1 MNHFEELR
9 QDVLH
14 AIKGRQ
20 AKGDLPADLVVD
32 RVTAEPPR
40 DTGHGDVATNAALV
54 LAKQAKMPPMA
65 IADLLAPDLLQLDK
79 VTDVQIAKPGF
90 VNLRLKDDFWR
101 TEIRAALT
109 AGLDFGRADLGKGEA
124 VNVEYCSANPTGPL
138 HIGHGRGTV
147 FGDALS
153 NLLEKMGFAVTREY
167 YINDGG
173 IQIDHLA
180 RSVHYRY
187 LEALDQ
193 AFDEPPEG
201 FYPGEYLI
209 PLGQAIAEE
218 AKDRWQHAW
227 EADWMPVF
235 RSRAITA
242 MMETIRGDLKALG
255 VNHDVFTSETVM
267 VDEGKIDEAFAML
280 EEMGLVYEG
289 ILPPPKGK
297 PVEDW
302 EPVPLLLFRAT
313 QFGDDIDR
321 PLKSSTGEL
330 TYFGKDLAYHF
341 DKFRRGAR
349 QLIDVFGADHGGY
362 VKRMGAAVKALS
374 QGGGTLDVKLCQ
386 LVNLLDGGQ
395 PIKMSKRAGRIV
407 TLRDVIDEVGK
418 DVVRFIMLTRKNDAP
433 LDFDLAEV
441 TAKSRDNPVFYV
453 QYAHARIRSVERHA
467 EETGLTVDPAR
478 LKDAD
483 LGLLANDYEMAL
495 VKQLA
500 QYPRI
505 LISAAVQ
512 HEPHRVAFYLGDL
525 AASFHALWNQGK
537 EQPALRFL
545 VSDDAALTEARLA
558 LLGAVRVT
566 IASGLSIM
574 GVDPVEEMT

>member
-1 MNHFEELR
+1 MNLFEELR
-9 QDVLH
+9 QDVLD
-14 AIKGRQ
+14 AIADRQ
-20 AKGDLPADLVVD
+20 AKGDLPNDLTVD

-40 DTGHGDVATNAALV
+40 DASHGDVATNAAMV

-65 IADLLAPDLLQLDK
+65 IADLLAPDLLRLDK
-79 VTDVQIAKPGF
+79 VVDVQIAKPGF
-90 VNLRLKDDFWR
+90 INLRLNDDIWR
-101 TEIRAALT
+101 AEVRAALT
-109 AGLDFGRADLGKGEA
+109 KGLDYGGADIGKGER

-147 FGDALS
+147 FGDALA

-180 RSVHYRY
+180 RSVHHRY
-187 LEALDQ
+187 LEALGV
-193 AFDEPPEG
+193 APAESPEG

-209 PLGQAIAEE
+209 PLGQEIAGE
-218 AKDRWQHAW
+218 AKDRWQHAY

-242 MMETIRGDLKALG
+242 MMEAIRGDLQALG
-255 VNHDVFTSETVM
+255 VSHDVFTSETAM
-267 VDEGKIDEAFAML
+267 VDEGKIDEALAML

-289 ILPPPKGK
+289 TLPPPKGK

-302 EPVPLLLFRAT
+302 EPVPLLLFRAK

-321 PLKSSTGEL
+321 PLKSSSGEL

-341 DKFRRGAR
+341 DKYRRGGR

-362 VKRMGAAVKALS
+362 VKRMQAAVKALS

-386 LVNLLDGGQ
+386 LVNLLDDGQ

-453 QYAHARIRSVERHA
+453 QYAHARIRSVERNA
-467 EETGLTVDPAR
+467 EEASLTVDPEG
-478 LKDAD
+478 LSKAD
-483 LGLLANDYEMAL
+483 LGLLSDDYELAL
-495 VKQLA
+495 IKQLA
-500 QYPRI
+500 QYPRV
-505 LISAAVQ
+505 LASAAIQ
-512 HEPHRVAFYLGDL
+512 HEPHRIAFYLGDL
-525 AASFHALWNQGK
+525 AASFHVLWNQGK

-545 VSDDAALTEARLA
+545 VSNNTALTEARLA
-558 LLGAVRVT
+558 LLGAVRIT

>member
-1 MNHFEELR
+1 MNLFEELR
-9 QDVLH
+9 RDVLK
-14 AIKGRQ
+14 AIANRQ
-20 AKGDLPADLVVD
+20 AKGDLPGDLIVN
-32 RVTAEPPR
+32 RVNAEPPR
-40 DTGHGDVATNAALV
+40 DAGHGDVATNAAMV

-65 IADLLAPDLLQLDK
+65 IADMLAPELLQLDK

-90 VNLRLKDDFWR
+90 INIRLSDDVWR
-101 TEIRAALT
+101 AEIQAALT
-109 AGLDFGRADLGKGEA
+109 AGLDYGRADIGKSQA

-147 FGDALS
+147 FGDALA
-153 NLLEKMGFAVTREY
+153 NLLEKTGFVVTREY

-180 RSVHYRY
+180 RSVHHRY
-187 LEALDQ
+187 LEALGV
-193 AFDEPPEG
+193 APAEPPEG

-209 PLGQAIAEE
+209 PLGQDIAGE
-218 AKDRWQHAW
+218 AKDRWQYAA
-227 EADWMPVF
+227 EVDWMPVF
-235 RSRAITA
+235 RSRAIA
-242 MMETIRGDLKALG
+242 SMMETIRGDLKALG
-255 VNHDVFTSETVM
+255 VSHDVFTSETAM

-289 ILPPPKGK
+289 TLPPPKGK

-302 EPVPLLLFRAT
+302 EPAPLLLFRAT

-321 PLKSSTGEL
+321 PLKSSSGEL

-341 DKFRRGAR
+341 DKYRRGAR

-362 VKRMGAAVKALS
+362 VKRMQAAVKALS
-374 QGGGTLDVKLCQ
+374 QGEGVLDVKLCQ
-386 LVNLLDGGQ
+386 LVNLLDGGK

-453 QYAHARIRSVERHA
+453 QYAHARIRSVERNA
-467 EETGLTVDPAR
+467 EDAGLSVDPEGLSHAN
-478 LKDAD
+478 
-483 LGLLANDYEMAL
+483 LGLLSDDYELAL
-495 VKQLA
+495 IKQLA
-500 QYPRI
+500 QYPRV
-505 LISAAVQ
+505 LASAAVQ
-512 HEPHRVAFYLGDL
+512 HEPHRIAFYLGDL
-525 AASFHALWNQGK
+525 AASFHVLWNQGK

-545 VSDDAALTEARLA
+545 VSNNTALTEARLA
-558 LLGAVRVT
+558 LLGAVRTT
-566 IASGLSIM
+566 IASGLSMM

>member
-1 MNHFEELR
+1 MNLFEELR
-9 QDVLH
+9 QDVLQ
-14 AIKGRQ
+14 AIADRQ
-20 AKGDLPADLVVD
+20 TKGDLPQGLVVD

-40 DTGHGDVATNAALV
+40 DRSHGDVATNAALV

-65 IADLLAPDLLQLDK
+65 IAEMLVADLSALDQ
-79 VTDVQIAKPGF
+79 VTDGQIAKPGF
-90 VNLRLKDDFWR
+90 VNLRLSDDVWR
-101 TEIRAALT
+101 GQVATALA
-109 AGLDFGRADLGKGEA
+109 AGLDYGRTDVGKGEV

-147 FGDALS
+147 FGDALA

-173 IQIDHLA
+173 IQIDNLA
-180 RSVHYRY
+180 RSVYHRY
-187 LEALDQ
+187 LEALD
-193 AFDEPPEG
+193 AAPAEPPKG
-201 FYPGEYLI
+201 WYPGDYLI
-209 PLGQAIAEE
+209 PLGQSIADEDKE
-218 AKDRWQHAW
+218 RWQHASD
-227 EADWMPVF
+227 ADWMPVF

-242 MMETIRGDLKALG
+242 MMEAIRQDLAALG
-255 VNHDVFTSETVM
+255 VEHDVFTSEAAM

-280 EEMGLVYEG
+280 EEMNLIYEG
-289 ILPPPKGK
+289 TLPAPKGK

-313 QFGDDIDR
+313 DYGDDIDR
-321 PLKSSTGEL
+321 PLKNSSGDL

-349 QLIDVFGADHGGY
+349 QLIDVLGADHGGY
-362 VKRMGAAVKALS
+362 VKRMQAAVKALS
-374 QGGGTLDVKLCQ
+374 QGGGALDVKLCQ

-441 TAKSRDNPVFYV
+441 TEKSRDNPVFYV

-467 EETGLTVDPAR
+467 GEAGFAVDPVQ
-478 LKDAD
+478 LMDAD
-483 LGLLANDYEMAL
+483 LSLLGDHHELAL
-495 VKQLA
+495 IKQLA

-505 LISAAVQ
+505 LAAAALQ
-512 HEPHRVAFYLGDL
+512 HEPHRIAFYLGDL

-537 EQPALRFL
+537 EQPSLRFL
-545 VSDDAALTEARLA
+545 VADDVPLTRARLA
-558 LLGAVRVT
+558 LIGSVRIT
-566 IASGLSIM
+566 IAAGLSIM

>member
-1 MNHFEELR
+1 MNLFEELR
-9 QDVLH
+9 QDVLR
-14 AIKGRQ
+14 AIKDRQ
-20 AKGDLPADLVVD
+20 AKGDLPQDLAVD

-40 DTGHGDVATNAALV
+40 DTSHGDVATNAALV
-54 LAKQAKMPPMA
+54 LAKQAKIPPMA
-65 IADLLAPDLLQLDK
+65 LAEMLVADLSALDQ
-79 VTDVQIAKPGF
+79 VTDGQIAKPGF
-90 VNLRLKDDFWR
+90 VNLRLSDDVWR
-101 TEIRAALT
+101 GQVRTALA
-109 AGLDFGRADLGKGEA
+109 AGLDYGRSDVGNGEA

-147 FGDALS
+147 FGDALA

-180 RSVHYRY
+180 RSVYHRY
-187 LEALDQ
+187 LEALD
-193 AFDEPPEG
+193 AAPAEPPEG
-201 FYPGEYLI
+201 WYPGDYLI
-209 PLGQAIAEE
+209 PLGQTIADEDKE
-218 AKDRWQHAW
+218 RWQYASD
-227 EADWMPVF
+227 ADWMPVF
-235 RSRAITA
+235 RSRAIAA
-242 MMETIRGDLKALG
+242 MMEAIRGDLAALG
-255 VNHDVFTSETVM
+255 VEHDIFTSEAAM

-280 EEMGLVYEG
+280 EEMNLVYEG
-289 ILPPPKGK
+289 TLPAPKGK

-302 EPVPLLLFRAT
+302 EPVSLLLFRAT
-313 QFGDDIDR
+313 DYGDDIDR
-321 PLKSSTGEL
+321 PLKNSSGDL

-341 DKFRRGAR
+341 DKYRRGAR

-362 VKRMGAAVKALS
+362 VKRMQAAVKALS

-441 TAKSRDNPVFYV
+441 TEKSRDNPVFYV

-467 EETGLTVDPAR
+467 VEAELSVEPVR
-478 LKDAD
+478 LMDAD
-483 LGLLANDYEMAL
+483 LSLLGDDHELAL
-495 VKQLA
+495 IKQLA

-505 LISAAVQ
+505 LAAAALQ

-537 EQPALRFL
+537 EQPSLRFL
-545 VSDDAALTEARLA
+545 VADDVPLTRARLA
-558 LLGAVRVT
+558 LIGSVRMT
-566 IASGLSIM
+566 IAAGLSIM

>member
-1 MNHFEELR
+1 MNLYEELR
-9 QDVLH
+9 LDVLH
-14 AIKGRQ
+14 AIKDRQ
-20 AKGDLPADLVVD
+20 IRGDLPEDLSVE

-40 DTGHGDVATNAALV
+40 DVSHGDIATNAALL

-65 IADLLAPDLLQLDK
+65 IAEMLAADLATLEK
-79 VTDVQIAKPGF
+79 IVDVQIAKPGF
-90 VNLRLKDDFWR
+90 VNLRLNDDVWR
-101 TEIRAALT
+101 GQVKAALT
-109 AGLDFGRADLGKGEA
+109 AGADYGRSDIGKGEL

-147 FGDALS
+147 FGDALA

-180 RSVHYRY
+180 RAVHHRY
-187 LEALDQ
+187 LQALD
-193 AFDEPPEG
+193 AAPEEPPEG
-201 FYPGEYLI
+201 FYPGDYLI
-209 PLGQAIAEE
+209 PLGREIADED
-218 AKDRWQHAW
+218 KDRWLHA
-227 EADWMPVF
+227 ADIDWLPVF

-242 MMETIRGDLKALG
+242 MMVAIRADLEALG
-255 VNHDVFTSETVM
+255 VRHDVFTSETAM

-280 EEMGLVYEG
+280 EDMGLIYEG
-289 ILPPPKGK
+289 TLPPPKGK
-297 PVEDW
+297 PVDDW
-302 EPVPLLLFRAT
+302 EPVQLMLFRAT
-313 QFGDDIDR
+313 DYGDDIDR
-321 PLKSSTGEL
+321 PLKSSSGEL

-341 DKFRRGAR
+341 DKYRRGAR
-349 QLIDVFGADHGGY
+349 ILIDVFGADHGGY
-362 VKRMGAAVKALS
+362 VKRMQAAVKALS
-374 QGGGTLDVKLCQ
+374 QGGGTLDVRLCQ

-441 TAKSRDNPVFYV
+441 TEKSRDNPVFYV

-467 EETGLTVDPAR
+467 VDAGLTVDPVR
-478 LKDAD
+478 LIDAD
-483 LGLLANDYEMAL
+483 LGLLGDSYELAL
-495 VKQLA
+495 IKQLA

-505 LISAAVQ
+505 LAAAAVQ
-512 HEPHRVAFYLGDL
+512 HEPHRIAFYLGDL

-545 VSDDAALTEARLA
+545 VADDTPLTQARLA
-558 LLGAVRVT
+558 LIGAARIA
-566 IASGLSIM
+566 IASGLGVM

>member
-1 MNHFEELR
+1 MNLFEELR
-9 QDVLH
+9 QDVLRS
-14 AIKGRQ
+14 IEDRQ
-20 AKGDLPADLVVD
+20 AKGDLPADLNVD

-40 DTGHGDVATNAALV
+40 DTGHGDVATNAAMV
-54 LAKQAKMPPMA
+54 LAKQAKMPPIA
-65 IADLLAPDLLQLDK
+65 IAELLAPDLLRLERIA
-79 VTDVQIAKPGF
+79 DVEIAKPGF
-90 VNLRLKDDFWR
+90 VNIRLTDDVWR
-101 TEIRAALT
+101 SQVRAALT
-109 AGLDFGRADLGKGEA
+109 EGEDYGRSNIGKGQA

-147 FGDALS
+147 FGDALA

-187 LEALDQ
+187 LEALDL
-193 AFDEPPEG
+193 APAEPPEG
-201 FYPGEYLI
+201 FYPGEYLV
-209 PLGQAIAEE
+209 PLGQEIAKE
-218 AKDRWQHAW
+218 AKDRWQYAD

-235 RSRAITA
+235 RSRAMTA
-242 MMETIRGDLKALG
+242 MMAAIRADLAALG
-255 VNHDVFTSETVM
+255 VEHDVFTSEAAM
-267 VDEGKIDEAFAML
+267 VDEGKIDEAFALL

-289 ILPPPKGK
+289 TLPPPKGK

-313 QFGDDIDR
+313 DYGDDIDR

-341 DKFRRGAR
+341 DKYRRGSH

-362 VKRMGAAVKALS
+362 VKRMQAAVKALS
-374 QGGGTLDVKLCQ
+374 QGDGTLDVKLCQ

-395 PIKMSKRAGRIV
+395 PIRMSKRAGQIV

-433 LDFDLAEV
+433 LDFDLTEV
-441 TAKSRDNPVFYV
+441 TEKSRDNPVFYV

-467 EETGLTVDPAR
+467 DEAGLAVAPGR
-478 LKDAD
+478 LADAD
-483 LGLLANDYEMAL
+483 LSLLGDPYEMAL
-495 VKQLA
+495 IKQLA

-505 LISAAVQ
+505 LASAATQ
-512 HEPHRVAFYLGDL
+512 HEPHRIAFYLGDL

-537 EQPALRFL
+537 EQSTLRFL
-545 VSDDAALTEARLA
+545 MPDAVPLTHARLA
-558 LLGAVRVT
+558 LIGAVRFVIT
-566 IASGLSIM
+566 SGLKVM